1 MQQATVNRQEL
12 FKFLRNMVN
21 AIKNVFSKI
30 SDVIMKA
37 ITNSGTI
44 ALSKRIE
51 SQRDTTSQ
59 FEHTLGE
66 KLREVYNVKRVASI
80 PPIKEYEKLI
90 NLGNTISKLEAIK
103 KRTKKARI
111 RKKAHKRIKHLQSQ
125 SIKLTAKYL

>member
-21 AIKNVFSKI
+21 TIRNVFSKI

-37 ITNSGTI
+37 ITNSGII

-51 SQRDTTSQ
+51 SQRDTASQ

-66 KLREVYNVKRVASI
+66 KLREVYNIKRVASI
-80 PPIKEYEKLI
+80 TPIKEYEKLMNI
-90 NLGNTISKLEAIK
+90 GNTISKLETIK

-111 RKKAHKRIKHLQSQ
+111 RKKAHKRIEHLQSR
-125 SIKLTAKYL
+125 SIKLMAKYL